1 MLKNSR
7 DTVPSVLSKGS
18 LREQNR
24 TIGEAS
30 EEWMGFQMPHN
41 CRLLKK
47 RQVVKKNNNIKKA
60 DYLRNSQ
67 T

>member
-1 MLKNSR
+1 MFKSSR
-7 DTVPSVLSKGS
+7 DTVPCVLSKGS

-41 CRLLKK
+41 CRLPKKKELLKK
-47 RQVVKKNNNIKKA
+47 KKH
-60 DYLRNSQ
+60 
-67 T
+67 

>member
-1 MLKNSR
+1 MFKSSR
-7 DTVPSVLSKGS
+7 DTVPCVLSKGS

-41 CRLLKK
+41 CRLPKKKELLKK
-47 RQVVKKNNNIKKA
+47 KKTLKRQII
-60 DYLRNSQ
+60 
-67 T
+67 